1 MGKLDEKEKSIA
13 LSPAEERRQA
23 NFEKIAAGLEEKGY
37 KRNDLTIGIIKANVL
52 TFLISLPIIIVA
64 FILFFIVNPNY
75 GVRNSIMASSP
86 LALPI
91 FLILLFPLIALHELI
106 HGLTWSFFCEN
117 GFKDIEFGVKWKL
130 LTPYCVCKTPLK
142 KGHYILGALMPL
154 IVLGL
159 IPSLLAMAIGSMD
172 IFLLGLVMILSAGGD
187 ILIVLMLLKYKA
199 ASRDVI
205 IFDHPSQ
212 AGSIVFER

>member
-64 FILFFIVNPNY
+64 FILFFILNPDF
-75 GVRNSIMASSP
+75 GVRNSIVASNP
-86 LALPI
+86 LTLLV
-91 FLILLFPLIALHELI
+91 FVILLFPLIALHEFI
-106 HGLTWSFFCEN
+106 HGLTWSLFCEN

-142 KGHYILGALMPL
+142 KGNYILGALMPL

-187 ILIVLMLLKYKA
+187 MLIVLMLLKYKA